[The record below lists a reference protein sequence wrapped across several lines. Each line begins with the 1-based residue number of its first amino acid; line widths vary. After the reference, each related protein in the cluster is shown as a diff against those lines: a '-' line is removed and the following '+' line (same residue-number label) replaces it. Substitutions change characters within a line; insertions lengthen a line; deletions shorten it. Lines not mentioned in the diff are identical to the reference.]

1 MKTII
6 AFLML
11 SVSINAMAGT
21 LVCKGF
27 ETKTVL
33 SYNETYSDESG
44 TVAEIWDRDYEKAQ
58 YADLFSSFISNKTV
72 EQLIEKKVIR
82 GESSNAKFKLDLNKN
97 TLEVT
102 SRGYTVKD
110 TVKCEYRN

>member
-1 MKTII
+1 MKTVI

-11 SVSINAMAGT
+11 SISINAAAGT

-44 TVAEIWDRDYEKAQ
+44 TVAEIWDREYEKAQ
-58 YADLFSSFISNKTV
+58 YADLFNAFISNKTV
-72 EQLIEKKVIR
+72 EQLIEKGVIR
-82 GESSNAKFKLDLNKN
+82 GNASNAKFKLDLNKN

-102 SRGYTVKD
+102 TRGTTIKD
-110 TVKCEYRN
+110 IVKCEYR